1 MKNWKTT
8 VIGALLAAVTAV
20 ATYQANGGDLGDWK
34 LWVLPALLA
43 GLGWL
48 AKDAGVTGPRLVIA
62 ALLVPVCLMM
72 QASCTGMK
80 KAELAGWANLALT
93 AAEIGGAV
101 NPKQAE
107 AVRQVGVLVLSLEK
121 GDAQGNLRKVSEAAV
136 EYAVAQGKITPEQAQ
151 KLREAGRVELAPQV
165 VEPPGV
171 IVETLA
177 SPVTVTAT
185 K

>member
-8 VIGALLAAVTAV
+8 VIGALLAAVMAV
-20 ATYQANGGDLGDWK
+20 ATYQANGGDLADWK
-34 LWVLPALLA
+34 LWVLPALIA

-48 AKDAGVTGPRLVIA
+48 AKDAGVTGTRMLVG
-62 ALLVPVCLMM
+62 ALLVPACLMV
-72 QASCTGMK
+72 QVSCTGVQ
-80 KAELAGWANLALT
+80 KADLAGWANLALT

-136 EYAVAQGKITPEQAQ
+136 EYAVQAGKITPEQAQ
-151 KLREAGRVELAPQV
+151 KLREAGRVELAPKDA
-165 VEPPGV
+165 EPPGV

-177 SPVTVTAT
+177 SPVTVTAS